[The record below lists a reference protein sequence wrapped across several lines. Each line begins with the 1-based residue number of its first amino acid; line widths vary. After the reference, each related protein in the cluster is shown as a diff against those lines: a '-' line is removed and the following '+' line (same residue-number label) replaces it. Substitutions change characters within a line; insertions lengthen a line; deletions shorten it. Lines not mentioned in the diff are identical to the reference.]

1 MYVEPYVEG
10 DVYTVVGSISVDHDM
25 DGGAVT
31 PDIILNQDNMFYF
44 SDSSLLGGA
53 SSSINATFKFFA
65 ETPESEVFASDLL
78 WTTSPGTPHEYVLTA
93 DDVANGDITVVTA
106 IVEYYDSVNDSYNVL
121 GNGTYGGELSDGDIT
136 NMLWTPEFYDGT
148 PFWGGEPFVPPADD
162 GGDSGEP
169 PVDDGGVALEGPRQ
183 LAFTNVVA
191 NIESD
196 IANAGAY
203 INTVSM
209 DVVLGPNK

>member
-31 PDIILNQDNMFYF
+31 PDIILNQDNNFYF

-65 ETPESEVFASDLL
+65 DTPTPESEVFAPDLL

-93 DDVANGDITVVTA
+93 DDVANGDIIVVTS

-121 GNGTYGGELSDGDIT
+121 GNGTYGADCPDGDIT

-148 PFWGGEPFVPPADD
+148 FFG
-162 GGDSGEP
+162 GGDC
-169 PVDDGGVALEGPRQ
+169 
-183 LAFTNVVA
+183 
-191 NIESD
+191 
-196 IANAGAY
+196 
-203 INTVSM
+203 
-209 DVVLGPNK
+209 